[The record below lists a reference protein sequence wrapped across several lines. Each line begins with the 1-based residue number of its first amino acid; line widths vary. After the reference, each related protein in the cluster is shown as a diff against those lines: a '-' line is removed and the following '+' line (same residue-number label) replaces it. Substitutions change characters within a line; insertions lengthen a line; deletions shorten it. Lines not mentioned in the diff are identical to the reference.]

1 MLPGRINPFPRKQAL
16 ASVPREKK
24 PTFSQMRKAKYGCG
38 EQKKV
43 AAPVH
48 STTFTSKQC
57 VKAIFCQ
64 KNNYWWW
71 CTISQTHK
79 NSNLH
84 SLKGRRFQN
93 TSLLALLG
101 RLLQESSGRGAK
113 ISFSKLL
120 SSCWQLIN
128 KWVMQFWTGRNSWN
142 VTINYFSEGKRKLQ
156 ITTILT

>member
-1 MLPGRINPFPRKQAL
+1 MLLVLR
-16 ASVPREKK
+16 ASGKKSTLLLGSKSFQMYQLKK
-24 PTFSQMRKAKYGCG
+24 PTFSQMRKVKYGCG
-38 EQKKV
+38 EQRKV

-93 TSLLALLG
+93 TSLLCLAGSVNAGAAAEELKFLL
-101 RLLQESSGRGAK
+101 A
-113 ISFSKLL
+113 
-120 SSCWQLIN
+120 
-128 KWVMQFWTGRNSWN
+128 
-142 VTINYFSEGKRKLQ
+142 NYCHHVDS
-156 ITTILT
+156 